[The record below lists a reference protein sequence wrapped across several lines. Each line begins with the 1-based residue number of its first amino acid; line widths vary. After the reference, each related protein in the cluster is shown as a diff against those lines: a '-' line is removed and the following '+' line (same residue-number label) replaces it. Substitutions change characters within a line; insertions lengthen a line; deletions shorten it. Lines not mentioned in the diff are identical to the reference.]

1 MLLFL
6 LRVLKGSVSVLKLWL
21 NVINNYKDGKNRVEN
36 ICWIYKNILGS
47 VVIGKSPLCA
57 SNYVSV
63 GDITQSNNGTIRLT
77 QKTNRK

>member
-1 MLLFL
+1 M
-6 LRVLKGSVSVLKLWL
+6 RVLKGSVSVLKLWL
-21 NVINNYKDGKNRVEN
+21 NVINNYKDGKNKVEN
-36 ICWIYKNILGS
+36 ICWIYENILGS